1 MSSPGEGQIASLF
14 NLFYIFPQ
22 FREQPVAAQVQ
33 IVLECEDS
41 FKKKASYTFETF
53 FQILGLPFRFVD
65 SNEVSSS
72 DIVIWYGR
80 EIPKVSGRVLF
91 IHASLEAQ
99 SLFRQRLPLDTSK
112 VKKIRF
118 NGEDSL
124 ALFYDEEFGREGTN
138 LVSGDDRCRIAH
150 VDIVASAFYFLSCWQ
165 EITSAERDQHDRF
178 PASASLQ
185 HQHGLLHAPI
195 VSHYARLMKAELEK
209 LMGSSIPEIPRY
221 HGKGFAVCM
230 THDLD
235 YIRKWSL
242 GIIYRELVQYLLFG
256 KGGKELGNRLK
267 RAGAFFQAISTRDD
281 PYRFSLERILSAE
294 KNAGIHA
301 TYYLKTGATS
311 RHDASYR
318 INDGYGR
325 SLVTSLETA
334 GHEIGLHPS
343 YNSFTGS
350 ERIGAEKERLESV
363 LRAKAKGVRQHFL
376 RFKIPETWRAQAEL
390 GFEHDA
396 TLGFPGHEGFRAAI
410 CHPFLP
416 YDSERDEVIGIWEVP
431 LLAMDGT
438 FQSYRNKSAEESLE
452 IIKELI
458 LTVKKY
464 HGVGVLLFHNTCY
477 DELDFPGWGRV
488 FESSLEFAFA
498 EGAFVGRTSEI
509 LNSYLKTSNLPLR
522 A

>member
-1 MSSPGEGQIASLF
+1 MIKE
-14 NLFYIFPQ
+14 
-22 FREQPVAAQVQ
+22 VH
-33 IVLECEDS
+33 IVLDCEDC

-53 FQILGLPFRFVD
+53 SQILGLPFRFVD
-65 SNEVSSS
+65 SSEVSSS

-80 EIPKVSGRVLF
+80 EIPKSSGRILF

-99 SLFRQRLPLDTSK
+99 SLFRQRLQLDTSK
-112 VKKIRF
+112 VKKVRF
-118 NGEDSL
+118 YGEDSL
-124 ALFYDEEFGREGTN
+124 ALFYDEEFGREGAS
-138 LVSGDDRCRIAH
+138 LVSGDEKWRIIH
-150 VDIVASAFYFLSCWQ
+150 VDIVASTFHFLSCWQ
-165 EITSAERDQHDRF
+165 EVTSTQRDQHERF

-185 HQHGLLHAPI
+185 YHHDLLYTPI
-195 VSHYARLMKAELEK
+195 VDQYAQLIRGELER
-209 LMGSSIPEIPRY
+209 LAGGPMPQIRRFE
-221 HGKGFAVCM
+221 GKDFAVCM
-230 THDLD
+230 THDVD

-242 GIIYRELVQYLLFG
+242 GIIYRELVQYLLLG

-267 RAGAFFQAISTRDD
+267 RARAFFQAISTRDD
-281 PYRFSLERILSAE
+281 PYRLSLEKMFTVE
-294 KNAGIHA
+294 KAAGIHA

-311 RHDASYR
+311 RHDVSYR

-325 SLVTSLETA
+325 NLVTSLETA

-350 ERIGAEKERLESV
+350 KKIGVEKARLDSV
-363 LRAKAKGVRQHFL
+363 VGAKAKGVRQHFL

-396 TLGFPGHEGFRAAI
+396 TLGFPGHEGFRAAT
-410 CHPFLP
+410 CHPFRP
-416 YDSERDEVIGIWEVP
+416 YDSEKDEVIGIWEVP

-438 FQSYRNKSAEESLE
+438 FQSYRDKSAEESLE

-464 HGVGVLLFHNTCY
+464 CGVGVLLFHNTCY
-477 DELDFPGWGRV
+477 DQLYFPGWGRV
-488 FESSLEFAFA
+488 FESSLEFALA
-498 EGAFVGRTSEI
+498 EGAFVGSTSEI
-509 LNSYLKTSNLPLR
+509 LNSYLRTLNPPLR

>member
-1 MSSPGEGQIASLF
+1 MAGQI
-14 NLFYIFPQ
+14 
-22 FREQPVAAQVQ
+22 Q
-33 IVLECEDS
+33 IVLDCEDS
-41 FKKKASYTFETF
+41 FKKKAAYTFETF

-72 DIVIWYGR
+72 DIGIWYGR
-80 EIPKVSGRVLF
+80 EIPKISGRVLF
-91 IHASLEAQ
+91 IHGNLEAQ
-99 SLFRQRLPLDTSK
+99 LLFHQLLQLDKSV
-112 VKKIRF
+112 VKKTKLD
-118 NGEDSL
+118 GEDSL
-124 ALFYDEEFGREGTN
+124 ALFYDEEFGREGASFI
-138 LVSGDDRCRIAH
+138 SGDDRCRIVH

-165 EITSAERDQHDRF
+165 EITSTERDQHERF

-185 HQHGLLHAPI
+185 YHHGLLHTPI
-195 VSHYARLMKAELEK
+195 VDQYAQLIGQELER
-209 LMGSSIPEIPRY
+209 LSGRSIAQIPRFY
-221 HGKGFAVCM
+221 GKDFAVCM
-230 THDLD
+230 THDVD

-242 GIIYRELVQYLLFG
+242 GIIYRELVRYLLLG
-256 KGGKELGNRLK
+256 KGGKNLGGRLK
-267 RAGAFFQAISTRDD
+267 RARAFFQAISARDD
-281 PYRFSLERILSAE
+281 PYRSSLEKILSVE

-311 RHDASYR
+311 RHDVSYR

-325 SLVTSLETA
+325 NLVTSLETA

-350 ERIGAEKERLESV
+350 RKIGAEKERLDHV
-363 LRAKAKGVRQHFL
+363 LRAKAGGLRQHFL

-410 CHPFLP
+410 CHPFRP
-416 YDSERDEVIGIWEVP
+416 YDSEKDEVIGIWEVP

-488 FESSLEFAFA
+488 FESSLEFALA
-498 EGAFVGRTSEI
+498 EGAFVGSTSEI
-509 LNSYLKTSNLPLR
+509 LNSYLRTLNPPPR